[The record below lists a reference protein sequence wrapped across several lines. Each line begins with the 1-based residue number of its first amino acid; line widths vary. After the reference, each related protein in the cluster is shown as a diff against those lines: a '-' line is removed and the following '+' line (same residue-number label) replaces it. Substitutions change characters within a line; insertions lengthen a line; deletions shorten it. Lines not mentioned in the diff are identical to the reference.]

1 MNEQDEEPDAPKKGI
16 NLVLAYTLMA
26 VFFLAAMVI
35 AGLIVLPFYRH
46 R

>member
-1 MNEQDEEPDAPKKGI
+1 MNEHDLDQDEPKKGI
-16 NLVLAYTLMA
+16 NLVLVYALMA

>member
-1 MNEQDEEPDAPKKGI
+1 MSERDAKPRGP
-16 NLVLAYTLMA
+16 NLVLIYALMA
-26 VFFLAAMVI
+26 TALLAAMVI

>member
-1 MNEQDEEPDAPKKGI
+1 MNEHDEEPEAPKKGV
-16 NLVLAYTLMA
+16 NLVLIYTLMA
-26 VFFLAAMVI
+26 VAFLAAMVI

>member
-1 MNEQDEEPDAPKKGI
+1 MNERNEGPDAPKKGV

-26 VFFLAAMVI
+26 LFFLVAMVI
-35 AGLIVLPFYRH
+35 AGLIVLPFYRN

>member
-1 MNEQDEEPDAPKKGI
+1 MNERDNDVDVSKKGV
-16 NLVLAYTLMA
+16 NLVVVYTLMA

-35 AGLIVLPFYRH
+35 AGLIVLPFYRN